1 MKYLENL
8 DLKII
13 YDIATAVGIILFV
26 YFVRKQISSLL
37 TKLILRRIINI
48 EEISSNIIRSLDNLV
63 IIIGLFFAIDFMP
76 FVGKTAITANN
87 VVMSIIMVNIFHCL
101 ILMSDPIITFFY
113 KGVIPGI
120 KEWIV
125 RILRLFILCI
135 GLTSILNIWGIQ
147 VAPIIAGFGVLGAG
161 VSFAA
166 KDFFE
171 NVISG
176 IVIMTERKFSVG
188 DLVKIEG
195 VGTGFVKAIRIRS
208 TEVIQLDKSPIF
220 VPNSK
225 IASNS
230 ITNYTKMKTRII
242 ETMVGLEYSTKMET
256 LVKIRDRI
264 LDFINNSPN
273 FNHSKTLS
281 TYAKIFNLSDS
292 SIDIKVQCFTNTNAL
307 KDFYE
312 TKEILNINIMRIVEE
327 EKASF
332 AFPSQSI
339 YIEKS

>member
-1 MKYLENL
+1 
-8 DLKII
+8 
-13 YDIATAVGIILFV
+13 
-26 YFVRKQISSLL
+26 
-37 TKLILRRIINI
+37 
-48 EEISSNIIRSLDNLV
+48 
-63 IIIGLFFAIDFMP
+63 MP
-76 FVGKTAITANN
+76 FFGKTAITANN

-101 ILMSDPIITFFY
+101 ILMSDPIISFFY

-120 KEWIV
+120 KEWII
-125 RILRLFILCI
+125 RIFRVFILCI

-176 IVIMTERKFSVG
+176 IVIMTERKFNVG

-195 VGTGFVKAIRIRS
+195 VGTGYVKSIRIRS
-208 TEVIQLDKSPIF
+208 TELTQLDKSPMFI
-220 VPNSK
+220 PNSK

-242 ETMVGLEYSTKMET
+242 QIMVGLEYSTKIET
-256 LVKIRDRI
+256 LIRIRDKI
-264 LDFINNSPN
+264 LDFINNAPN
-273 FNHSKTLS
+273 FNHTKTLS
-281 TYAKIFNLSDS
+281 TYAKIFDLADS
-292 SIDIKVQCFTNTNAL
+292 SIDIKVQCFTNTNTL

-312 TKEILNINIMRIVEE
+312 TKELLNINIMKIIESE
-327 EKASF
+327 NASL

-339 YIEKS
+339 YIEKN